1 MHPIDEILEE
11 RCPNLMKNKILWSLI
26 RPFVFKIFKY
36 HEAKKIVKD
45 ISKKSG
51 FECFSYLTNFLQSNH
66 NIQNIENVPK
76 NGPIILAG
84 NHPTGLTDGIVMFDV
99 LKERRPDF
107 TLYANSDMIKLAK
120 GFEDIIIPVDWNE
133 KNKSSKKS
141 RMILKRTRDTLIKK
155 KALLVFPSSRLSKRK
170 GMHLYERPWITTII
184 KLSKKFNAPIIPFHM
199 SAANSLLFY
208 FLEIA
213 NTELKDI
220 SLFKELI
227 NKRNLKYNI
236 KFGKRIE
243 PSSIDIDYEKETK
256 NIQNYVEY
264 SLGKPPLIFKKIY
277 KFKFFLK

>member
-11 RCPNLMKNKILWSLI
+11 RCPNLMKNKIFWFLI
-26 RPFVFKIFKY
+26 RPIVFKIFKY
-36 HEAKKIVKD
+36 HEAKKIVRE

-51 FECFSYLTNFLQSNH
+51 FECFLYLTNFLQSDH
-66 NIQNIENVPK
+66 IVRNIENVPK
-76 NGPIILAG
+76 SGPIILAG

-99 LKERRPDF
+99 LKERRPDY
-107 TLYANSDMIKLAK
+107 TLFANSDMIKLAK

-133 KNKSSKKS
+133 KNKSSEKS
-141 RMILKRTRDTLIKK
+141 RMILKRTKDTLVKK

-170 GMHLYERPWITTII
+170 GMYLYERPWIATII

-227 NKRNLKYNI
+227 NKRDLKYNI

-243 PSSIDIDYEKETK
+243 PPSIDIDQEKETK

-264 SLGKPPLIFKKIY
+264 SLGKPPSIFKKN
-277 KFKFFLK
+277 

>member
-11 RCPNLMKNKILWSLI
+11 RCPNLMKNEIFWFLI
-26 RPFVFKIFKY
+26 RPIVFKIFKY
-36 HEAKKIVKD
+36 HEAKKIVRE

-264 SLGKPPLIFKKIY
+264 SLGKPPLIFKKIH
-277 KFKFFLK
+277 

>member
-199 SAANSLLFY
+199 SATNSFLFY

>member
-66 NIQNIENVPK
+66 NIKNIENVPK

-99 LKERRPDF
+99 LKEHRPDY

>member
-36 HEAKKIVKD
+36 HEAKKIVRD

-99 LKERRPDF
+99 LKEHRPDY

-227 NKRNLKYNI
+227 NKRDLKYNI

>member
-99 LKERRPDF
+99 LKEHRPDY

-199 SAANSLLFY
+199 SATNSLLFY

-264 SLGKPPLIFKKIY
+264 SLGKPPLIFKKN
-277 KFKFFLK
+277 L

>member
-227 NKRNLKYNI
+227 NKRDLKYNI

>member
-51 FECFSYLTNFLQSNH
+51 FDCFSYLTNFLQSNH

-107 TLYANSDMIKLAK
+107 TMYANSDMIKLAK

-141 RMILKRTRDTLIKK
+141 RMILKRTKDTLIKK

-199 SAANSLLFY
+199 SATNSFLFY
-208 FLEIA
+208 FLEIV

-227 NKRNLKYNI
+227 NKRDLKYNI

-256 NIQNYVEY
+256 NIQSYVEY

-277 KFKFFLK
+277 

>member
-51 FECFSYLTNFLQSNH
+51 FDCFSYLTNFLQSNH

-107 TLYANSDMIKLAK
+107 TMYANSDMIKLAK

-141 RMILKRTRDTLIKK
+141 RMILKRTKDTLIKK

-199 SAANSLLFY
+199 SATNSFLFY
-208 FLEIA
+208 FLEIV

-227 NKRNLKYNI
+227 NKRDLKYNI

-277 KFKFFLK
+277 

>member
-51 FECFSYLTNFLQSNH
+51 FDCFSYLTNFLQSNH

-199 SAANSLLFY
+199 SATNSFLFY
-208 FLEIA
+208 FLEIV

-227 NKRNLKYNI
+227 NKRDLKYNI

-277 KFKFFLK
+277 

>member
-36 HEAKKIVKD
+36 HEAKKIVGD

-99 LKERRPDF
+99 LKEHRPDY

-227 NKRNLKYNI
+227 NKRDLKYNI